1 LDGSSH
7 ANDNDQRCNHAGSIY
22 IVVRAAASTV
32 HLLSNSMTF
41 SPNHRLVTVV
51 SLTFAP
57 FFSLTAQQTYQS
69 PPPEL
74 VKILE
79 APANPVTSISPN
91 RRWVLVTVADPRT
104 VTISDMADSAY
115 YLAGSKIRATPDYR
129 IENIGIRSGTV
140 TSIDGKTVRAVEMPA
155 EGRIG
160 TAAWSADGDQLAYTT
175 ISPDKHMALEIL
187 DLPTGKQHYVSHSGF
202 HPAAIPGK
210 IGDLDW
216 SRDGKHLAFT
226 ATTNNGTELWV
237 ADVARPMWATTL
249 TKRSINFTT
258 ARGNIVDDAGC
269 NWLNGKAPL
278 VCREWPANWER
289 TPPKVSDVPT
299 GVIVQESYGRSA
311 PARTYEYLLQSPTD
325 EALFDYYFTDQ
336 IYLVGLD
343 TKNTPI
349 GEPGIHKS
357 VTPSPDGKYLL
368 VETVQRPYSY
378 QVPMDVFPSRTEVWD
393 LNGKVLREIRNSRV
407 AEEAPSARDAVLP
420 GIRFVTWR
428 SDAPST
434 LLTVEALDNGD
445 PRNRVPKRDQIS
457 FLSAPFAGAPIP
469 FVQTEYRFSSL
480 TWVAPNIAFLTERLS
495 RGARTRTW
503 MIDPSTPNG
512 GTPKLV
518 WDRSTEDRYS
528 EPGSWVFVQ
537 DPSSDRYIPLRS
549 SDGKYLYLRGSGAS
563 PEGDKPFLD
572 RFDLTTAKTERLW
585 QSSAPYYEQTLQVV
599 DQNANQLITQRESP
613 TDPPNLFLRDLRS
626 KTLTPIT
633 KLGDPAPYFA
643 DVKSQ
648 LITYSRPDGVKLSA
662 TLYLPPGYDKSQG
675 RLPFFFWAYP
685 REFQSA
691 NAASQL
697 TGSPYQFKRPGRQN
711 YLMLLMHGYGVLDGP
726 TMPIV
731 GAAGK
736 ESNDTYVDQLVASAQ
751 AAVDKIVDMGV
762 ADRDRIGIGGHSY
775 GAFMTVNL
783 LAHSDIFRTG
793 IAESGAYNRT
803 LTPFGFQS
811 EPRTYWEAPEVYN
824 AMSPFNY
831 ANRIKAPVLL
841 IHGQRDDNSGT
852 FPIQSERLFAAIK
865 GNGGNVRYVQLPL
878 EPHGY
883 TARETQRHLLW
894 EYINWLDKY
903 VKGAAPRTPTSAT
916 VTSPAPR

>member
-1 LDGSSH
+1 ML
-7 ANDNDQRCNHAGSIY
+7 
-22 IVVRAAASTV
+22 
-32 HLLSNSMTF
+32 
-41 SPNHRLVTVV
+41 
-51 SLTFAP
+51 AP
-57 FFSLTAQQTYQS
+57 LIPAWTQQTYQS
-69 PPPEL
+69 PPADL

-91 RRWVLVTVADPRT
+91 RQWVLVTVSDPRT

-115 YLAGSKIRATPDYR
+115 YLAGSKIRANPDYR
-129 IENIGIRSGTV
+129 VENIGIRSGTV
-140 TSIDGKTVRAVEMPA
+140 SSIGGKTERTLEVPTG
-155 EGRIG
+155 GRLG
-160 TAAWSADGDQLAYTT
+160 STAWSMAGGQLAYTAV
-175 ISPDKHMALEIL
+175 SNGAMAVDIL
-187 DLPTGKQHYVSHSGF
+187 DPATGRARHVTGSGLSGR
-202 HPAAIPGK
+202 IR
-210 IGDLDW
+210 DLDW
-216 SRDGKHLAFT
+216 SRDGNHLAFT
-226 ATTNNGTELWV
+226 VTTPAGTALWV
-237 ADVARPMWATTL
+237 ADTGNGTARRLTTATL
-249 TKRSINFTT
+249 NFTI

-278 VCREWPANWER
+278 VCRLWPANR
-289 TPPKVSDVPT
+289 GAGPKASEVPT

-336 IYLVGLD
+336 LSLVGLD
-343 TKNTPI
+343 GKITPI
-349 GEPGIHKS
+349 GPPGIH
-357 VTPSPDGKYLL
+357 VRATPSPDGNYLL

-378 QVPMDVFPSRTEVWD
+378 QVPMDVFPSRTEVWN
-393 LNGKVLREIRNSRV
+393 LNGKILREIRNSHV

-420 GIRFVTWR
+420 GIRIVNWR
-428 SDAPST
+428 PDVPAT
-434 LLTVEALDNGD
+434 LVMVEALDKGN
-445 PRNRVPKRDQIS
+445 PRNTVPKRDQVS
-457 FLSAPFAGAPIP
+457 LLSAPFNGAATP
-469 FVQTEYRFSSL
+469 FVQTEYRYGGIN
-480 TWVAPNIAFLTERLS
+480 WVSPRTAFLTDRLS
-495 RGARTRTW
+495 RGAKQRVW
-503 MIDPSTPNG
+503 MIDPSATNG
-512 GTPKLV
+512 GTPKLI
-518 WDRSTEDRYS
+518 WDRSAEDRYS
-528 EPGSWVFVQ
+528 NPGTWVYVL
-537 DPSSDRYIPLRS
+537 DPASDRFVPLRS
-549 SDGKYLYLRGSGAS
+549 SDGRYLYLRGEGAS
-563 PEGDKPFLD
+563 PEGDRPFMD
-572 RFDLTTAKTERLW
+572 RFDLTTGKSERLW
-585 QSSAPYYEQTLQVV
+585 QSAVPNYEQVLQVV
-599 DQNANQLITQRESP
+599 DPDATRIITERESP
-613 TDPPNLFLRDLRS
+613 TDPPNIFVRGLRDKS
-626 KTLTPIT
+626 LTQVT

-643 DVKSQ
+643 NVKSE
-648 LITYSRPDGVKLSA
+648 LITYTRPDGVKLSA

-691 NAASQL
+691 DAASQL

-731 GAAGK
+731 GANGK
-736 ESNDTYVDQLVASAQ
+736 EPNDSYIDQLVASAQ

-762 ADRDRIGIGGHSY
+762 ADRDRVAIGGHSY

-783 LAHSDIFRTG
+783 LAHSHIFRTG
-793 IAESGAYNRT
+793 IAESGAYNRS

-831 ANRIKAPVLL
+831 ANKITEPVLL

-883 TARETQRHLLW
+883 TALETQRHLLW

-903 VKGAAPRTPTSAT
+903 VKNAPPRAATSAT
-916 VTSPAPR
+916 AGSQAPK

>member
-1 LDGSSH
+1 
-7 ANDNDQRCNHAGSIY
+7 
-22 IVVRAAASTV
+22 
-32 HLLSNSMTF
+32 MTLF
-41 SPNHRLVTVV
+41 PDRRLVTAFC
-51 SLTFAP
+51 LTLAP
-57 FFSLTAQQTYQS
+57 FFTVAAQQTYQS
-69 PPPEL
+69 PPPDL

-79 APANPVTSISPN
+79 APANPVSSISPD
-91 RRWVLVTVADPRT
+91 RRWVLVTVSDPRT

-115 YLAGSKIRATPDYR
+115 YLAGSKIRASPDYR
-129 IENIGIRSGTV
+129 IETIGIRSGAV
-140 TSIDGKTVRAVEMPA
+140 TSIDGKTERTLVVPA
-155 EGRIG
+155 GGRIG
-160 TAAWSADGDQLAYTT
+160 STAWSSDGKYLAYTT
-175 ISPDKHMALEIL
+175 ISSGNMGL
-187 DLPTGKQHYVSHSGF
+187 DLLDPATGHVGRVVA
-202 HPAAIPGK
+202 PELAGK
-210 IGDLDW
+210 LRDLDW
-216 SRDGKHLAFT
+216 SHDGRHLAFT
-226 ATTNNGTELWV
+226 ATTTAGTAVWA
-237 ADVARPMWATTL
+237 ADVAAGTARRLTPPTL
-249 TKRSINFTT
+249 NFTT

-269 NWLNGKAPL
+269 NWLNGGAPL
-278 VCREWPANWER
+278 VCRLWPANR
-289 TPPKVSDVPT
+289 GAPPRLSDVPA

-311 PARTYEYLLQSPTD
+311 PARTYEYLLQGPAD

-336 IYLVGLD
+336 ISLVGLD
-343 TKNTPI
+343 GRITHV
-349 GEPGIHKS
+349 GQPGVHAR
-357 VTPSPDGKYLL
+357 VTSSPDGKYLL
-368 VETVQRPYSY
+368 VETIQRPYSY

-393 LNGKVLREIRNSRV
+393 LNGKVVREIRNSHV

-420 GIRFVTWR
+420 GVRFVTWR
-428 SDAPST
+428 SDAPAT
-434 LLTVEALDNGD
+434 LILVEALDNGD
-445 PRNRVPKRDQIS
+445 PRNRVPRRDQVS
-457 FLSAPFAGAPIP
+457 LLSAPFVGGATP
-469 FVQTEYRFSSL
+469 FVQTEYRFSGL
-480 TWVAPNIAFLTERLS
+480 TWVAPNIAFLNERLS

-503 MIDPSTPNG
+503 MIDPSAPNG
-512 GTPKLV
+512 GTSKLV

-528 EPGSWVFVQ
+528 DPGSWVYVP
-537 DPSSDRYIPLRS
+537 DPASDRFIPLRS
-549 SDGKYLYLRGSGAS
+549 SDGRYLYLRGSGAS

-572 RFDLTTAKTERLW
+572 RFDLTTAKPERLW
-585 QSSAPYYEQTLQVV
+585 QSAAPYYEQVLQVV
-599 DQNANQLITQRESP
+599 DANGNQVITQRESP
-613 TDPPNLFLRDLRS
+613 TDAPNFFVRDLRS
-626 KTLTPIT
+626 KTVNQVT

-648 LITYSRPDGVKLSA
+648 LITYARPDGVKLSA

-697 TGSPYQFKRPGRQN
+697 VGSPYQFKRPGRQN

-731 GAAGK
+731 GAVGK
-736 ESNDTYVDQLVASAQ
+736 ESNDTYIDQLVASAK
-751 AAVDKIVDMGV
+751 AAVDKIVEMGV
-762 ADRDRIGIGGHSY
+762 ADGDRIGIGGHSY

-831 ANRIKAPVLL
+831 ANRIKEPVLL

-903 VKGAAPRTPTSAT
+903 VKGASPRMPTSAT
-916 VTSPAPR
+916 VTSPAPK

>member
-1 LDGSSH
+1 MM
-7 ANDNDQRCNHAGSIY
+7 R
-22 IVVRAAASTV
+22 
-32 HLLSNSMTF
+32 LSNR
-41 SPNHRLVTVV
+41 RLIPIAC
-51 SLTFAP
+51 LTLAP
-57 FFSLTAQQTYQS
+57 FFTVLAQQTYQS
-69 PPPEL
+69 PPPDL

-79 APANPVTSISPN
+79 APASPVSSISPS
-91 RRWVLVTVADPRT
+91 RQWILVTVADPRT
-104 VTISDMADSAY
+104 VTINDMADSAY
-115 YLAGSKIRATPDYR
+115 YLAGSKIRANPDYR
-129 IENIGIRSGTV
+129 VENIGIRSGSV
-140 TSIDGKTVRAVEMPA
+140 TSVDGRTVRTLDVPTD
-155 EGRIG
+155 GRIG
-160 TAAWSADGDQLAYTT
+160 TAAWSADGDRLAYTT
-175 ISPDKHMALEIL
+175 ISNQHMALEIL
-187 DLPTGKQHYVSHSGF
+187 DPATGRARHVAASGLS
-202 HPAAIPGK
+202 GK
-210 IGDLDW
+210 IRDLDW

-226 ATTNNGTELWV
+226 ATTPTGIGLWV
-237 ADVARPMWATTL
+237 VDAGAATAHRLTPPTL
-249 TKRSINFTT
+249 NFTT

-278 VCREWPANWER
+278 VCRLWPANR
-289 TPPKVSDVPT
+289 GAPPRISDVPT
-299 GVIVQESYGRSA
+299 GVIVQESYGRPA
-311 PARTYEYLLQSPTD
+311 PARTYEYLLQSPMD

-336 IYLVGLD
+336 ISLVGLD
-343 TKNTPI
+343 GKIDPI
-349 GEPGIHKS
+349 GPPGIHKS
-357 VTPSPDGKYLL
+357 VAPSPDGKYLL

-378 QVPMDVFPSRTEVWD
+378 QVPMDVFPSRTEVWN
-393 LNGKVLREIRNSRV
+393 LNGKVVREILNTHV

-428 SDAPST
+428 SDVPAT
-434 LLTVEALDNGD
+434 LVMVEALDKGD
-445 PRNRVPKRDQIS
+445 PRNRVPKRDQVS
-457 FLSAPFAGAPIP
+457 LLSAPFTGAPAP
-469 FVQTEYRFSSL
+469 FVQTEYRFGGL
-480 TWVAPNIAFLTERLS
+480 NWVAPNIAFLTERLS
-495 RGARTRTW
+495 RGARVRTW
-503 MIDPSTPNG
+503 MIDPSVPNG
-512 GTPKLV
+512 GTPKMV
-518 WDRSTEDRYS
+518 WDRSAEDRYS
-528 EPGSWVFVQ
+528 NPGGWVYVQ
-537 DPSSDRYIPLRS
+537 DPASDRYIPLRS
-549 SDGKYLYLRGSGAS
+549 SDGRYLYLRGNGAS

-572 RFDLTTAKTERLW
+572 RFDLTTTKAERLW
-585 QSSAPYYEQTLQVV
+585 QSTSPYYEQMLQVV
-599 DQNANQLITQRESP
+599 DRDGNRVITQRESP
-613 TDPPNLFLRDLRS
+613 TDPPNLFVRDLRS
-626 KTLTPIT
+626 KTLTQIT

-643 DVKSQ
+643 NVNSQ
-648 LITYSRPDGVKLSA
+648 LITYARPDGVKLSA

-697 TGSPYQFKRPGRQN
+697 TGSPYEFKRPARQN
-711 YLMLLMHGYGVLDGP
+711 HLMLLMHGYGVLDGP

-731 GAAGK
+731 GANGS
-736 ESNDTYVDQLVASAQ
+736 EPNDTYINQLVASAQ

-762 ADRDRIGIGGHSY
+762 ADRDRIAIGGHSY

-831 ANRIKAPVLL
+831 ANKIKAPVLL

-883 TARETQRHLLW
+883 TALETQRHLLW

-903 VKGAAPRTPTSAT
+903 VKNASPRTTTSAT
-916 VTSPAPR
+916 ATSPAPK

>member
-1 LDGSSH
+1 MMPFSNRRL
-7 ANDNDQRCNHAGSIY
+7 IP
-22 IVVRAAASTV
+22 VVC
-32 HLLSNSMTF
+32 
-41 SPNHRLVTVV
+41 
-51 SLTFAP
+51 LTFAP
-57 FFSLTAQQTYQS
+57 FFTVLAQQTYQS
-69 PPPEL
+69 APPDL

-79 APANPVTSISPN
+79 APANPVSSISPD
-91 RRWVLVTVADPRT
+91 RRWILVTVSDPRT
-104 VTISDMADSAY
+104 ITISDMADSAF
-115 YLAGSKIRATPDYR
+115 YLAGSKIRANPDYR
-129 IENIGIRSGTV
+129 VENIGIRSGTV
-140 TSIDGKTVRAVEMPA
+140 TSVDGKTERALPVPA
-155 EGRIG
+155 GGRIG
-160 TAAWSADGDQLAYTT
+160 STAWSSDGNHLAYTT
-175 ISPDKHMALEIL
+175 IANGNMALDIFYP
-187 DLPTGKQHYVSHSGF
+187 DPTGHVRHIVAPELS
-202 HPAAIPGK
+202 GK
-210 IGDLDW
+210 IQDLGW
-216 SRDGKHLAFT
+216 SRNGIHLAFT
-226 ATTNNGTELWV
+226 STTPAGTTLWV
-237 ADVARPMWATTL
+237 ADVSAGTARRLTPPTL
-249 TKRSINFTT
+249 NFTT
-258 ARGNIVDDAGC
+258 ARGSIVDDAGC
-269 NWLNGKAPL
+269 NWLNGLAPL
-278 VCREWPANWER
+278 VCRLWPANR
-289 TPPKVSDVPT
+289 GAPPKASDVPA

-311 PARTYEYLLQSPTD
+311 PARTYEYLLQNPTD
-325 EALFDYYFTDQ
+325 EALFDYYFSDQ
-336 IYLVGLD
+336 ISLVGLD
-343 TKNTPI
+343 GKIKPV
-349 GEPGIHKS
+349 GQPGVHAR

-393 LNGKVLREIRNSRV
+393 LNGKVLREIRNSHV

-420 GIRFVTWR
+420 GIRFVDWR
-428 SDAPST
+428 SNAPST
-434 LLTVEALDNGD
+434 LVMVEALDKGD
-445 PRNRVPKRDQIS
+445 PRNRVPKRDQVS
-457 FLSAPFAGAPIP
+457 LLSAPFTEAATP
-469 FVQTEYRFSSL
+469 FVQTEYRFSGLS
-480 TWVAPNIAFLTERLS
+480 WVAPNIAFLSERLS

-503 MIDPSTPNG
+503 MIDPSAPNG
-512 GTPKLV
+512 GTAKLV
-518 WDRSTEDRYS
+518 WDRSTEDRYAD
-528 EPGSWVFVQ
+528 PGNWVYVL
-537 DPSSDRYIPLRS
+537 DPASDRYVPLRS
-549 SDGKYLYLRGSGAS
+549 SDGRYLYLRGNGGS

-572 RFDLTTAKTERLW
+572 RFDLTTAKAERLW
-585 QSSAPYYEQTLQVV
+585 QSAAPYFEQILQVV
-599 DQNANQLITQRESP
+599 DEDAHRVITRRESP
-613 TDPPNLFLRDLRS
+613 TDPPNFFVRDLS
-626 KTLTPIT
+626 GKTLTQIT
-633 KLGDPAPYFA
+633 KLPDPAPYFA
-643 DVKSQ
+643 NVKSQ
-648 LITYSRPDGVKLSA
+648 LITYTRPDGVKLSA
-662 TLYLPPGYDKSQG
+662 TLYLPPGSDKSQG

-697 TGSPYQFKRPGRQN
+697 TGSPYQFKRPARQN

-731 GAAGK
+731 GANGK

-824 AMSPFNY
+824 AMSPFNF
-831 ANRIKAPVLL
+831 ANKINEPLLL

-903 VKGAAPRTPTSAT
+903 VKNASPRTTTSAT
-916 VTSPAPR
+916 AASPAPK